1 MNEKIN
7 NNPNNTNQ
15 ENSEEESFDWKALL
29 FKCFL
34 HWPWFII
41 SLAVFIF
48 CGWMYLHYA
57 TPIYKIN
64 ASVLI
69 RQDDKKSNKG
79 INSLTGLATDLSDM
93 GIFSSTQNFDN
104 EVEVL
109 RSRTLVKNVIE
120 DLNLHTTYNQKNGVK
135 KIELYNDSLF
145 DVVLPIIYAEKL
157 EKNIT
162 FKTIYHPDGSM
173 DVEGL
178 VNNVEYNKHFH
189 RLPGIIPTSVGAF
202 CFKPAKTVKKI
213 TTAQEIEVIVQNPI
227 HVAESY
233 CSRLDVA
240 PSSKTTT
247 IALLT
252 YKDNQ
257 RERAVEFINRLV
269 AAYNQGANDD
279 KNETANK
286 TREFI
291 DERIKMINNDLF
303 NTEKDLENFKRQSG
317 LTDLKS
323 DAELALQEN
332 SEYNKIQAEN
342 ITKLNIIR
350 YLKKEIADK
359 TYKVLPTQIG
369 LTDDQSLPTLIDN
382 YNKLVIERNRLIK
395 NSSVKNPVIANQD
408 MIIKASKD
416 AIRTTLHTIEQG
428 LTITQKGIN
437 TQTSKYNSKISKAPT
452 QERQFLSISR
462 QQEIK
467 SQLYLMLLQKREE
480 NSIQLAS
487 TANNAKII
495 DAALAEDTP
504 ISPKRNII
512 YLVTLI
518 LGITIPIGILY
529 LSDLLRFRIEGHEDV
544 EKLTKCPIV
553 GDIALTDESER
564 NGSIAVKENINNLMA
579 ETFRSIRTNLKFMLG
594 DDKKVIMVTSTTSGE
609 GKTFTAT
616 NLAIS
621 FSLLG
626 KKVVIVGLDIRKP
639 GLNKVFKIHHF
650 EMGLTHFLAHPNST
664 DLMSLIKPSNIAEH
678 LDILPS
684 GTVPPNPTELI
695 DSPALQ
701 KAINTLRE
709 KYDYVILDTA
719 PIGLVSDTQLIGK
732 VADLSIY
739 VCRADYTPRADFM
752 LIEELR
758 KQKRLP
764 NLCCIINGVDFTQRK
779 YGYYYGYGKKY
790 GYNGYGKRYGYG
802 YGYGYG
808 SDYKNVNNKRP
819 ETENRGNGNRSHTDV
834 TK

>member
-1 MNEKIN
+1 MMNEELN
-7 NNPNNTNQ
+7 NNNSSSIAT
-15 ENSEEESFDWKALL
+15 ENEEETFDWKALL
-29 FKCFL
+29 FKCIL
-34 HWPWFII
+34 HWPWFIV
-41 SLAVFIF
+41 SFAVCLF

-69 RQDDKKSNKG
+69 RQDDKKNSKG
-79 INSLTGLATDLSDM
+79 VNSLTGLATDLSDM

-104 EVEVL
+104 EVEIL

-120 DLNLHTTYNQKNGVK
+120 DLNLYTTFHQKIGVK
-135 KIELYNDSLF
+135 TIELYNDSLF
-145 DVVLPIIYAEKL
+145 DVVLPTIYAEKL
-157 EKNIT
+157 AQNVM
-162 FKTIYHPDGSM
+162 FKTTYHPNGSM

-178 VNNVEYNKHFH
+178 INNVEYNKHFY
-189 RLPGIIPTSVGAF
+189 RLPGILPTPIGTF

-213 TTAQEIEVIVQNPI
+213 ATAQEVEVTIQNPI
-227 HVAESY
+227 YVAENY
-233 CSRLDVA
+233 CSKLDVS

-252 YKDNQ
+252 YKDNLKA
-257 RERAVEFINRLV
+257 RAVDFINRLV
-269 AAYNQGANDD
+269 AAYNQNANDD

-286 TREFI
+286 TRVFI
-291 DERIKMINNDLF
+291 DERIKIINDDLF

-342 ITKLNIIR
+342 ATKLNIIR
-350 YLKKEIADK
+350 YLKNEIAGK
-359 TYKVLPTQIG
+359 TYKVLPTQVG

-395 NSSVKNPVIANQD
+395 NSSVNNPVIANQD
-408 MIIKASKD
+408 IIIKASKD
-416 AIRTTLHTIEQG
+416 AIRATLHTIEKG

-437 TQTSKYNSKISKAPT
+437 AQTSKYNSKINKAPT

-480 NSIQLAS
+480 NSISLAS

-495 DAALAEDTP
+495 DAALADDAP
-504 ISPKRNII
+504 ISPKRSII
-512 YLVTLI
+512 YLVALVV
-518 LGITIPIGILY
+518 GIALPIGGIY
-529 LSDLLRFRIEGHEDV
+529 LNDILRFRIEGHEDV
-544 EKLTKCPIV
+544 EKLTKCPII
-553 GDIALTDESER
+553 GDIALTDEADR
-564 NGSIAVKENINNLMA
+564 RGSIAVKENINNLMA

-626 KKVVIVGLDIRKP
+626 KRVIIVGLDIRKP
-639 GLNKVFKIHHF
+639 GLNKVFRIHHF
-650 EMGLTHFLAHPNST
+650 ETGLTQFLAHPNTT
-664 DLMSLIKPSNIAEH
+664 DLLALIKPSKVAER

-701 KAINTLRE
+701 KAINMLKE

-719 PIGLVSDTQLIGK
+719 PIGLVSDTQLVGK
-732 VADLSIY
+732 SADLSIY

-764 NLCCIINGVDFTQRK
+764 NLCCVINGVDFTQKK
-779 YGYYYGYGKKY
+779 YGYYYGYGRKY
-790 GYNGYGKRYGYG
+790 GYNGYGRRYGYG

-808 SDYKNVNNKRP
+808 LDPEDANNKKP
-819 ETENRGNGNRSHTDV
+819 NTGTHENESHTDV